1 MIAPL
6 LLFLA
11 LISLAVLVIAASLS
25 KRESGYLKSRHGI
38 LVIFL
43 GLALIFGGVTTRS
56 SVVLA
61 LSLII
66 GGLDVAAIGFA
77 FAVWKLV
84 QRR

>member
-6 LLFLA
+6 LLL
-11 LISLAVLVIAASLS
+11 LGLVSIAVLVIVASLG

-43 GLALIFGGVTTRS
+43 GLALVFAGVTTRS
-56 SVVLA
+56 SLVLA
-61 LSLII
+61 LTLMF
-66 GGLDVAAIGFA
+66 GGLAVAAIGFA

-84 QRR
+84 KRR

>member
-11 LISLAVLVIAASLS
+11 VVSIAVLVIVESLG
-25 KRESGYLKSRHGI
+25 KRESGYLKSRRGI
-38 LVIFL
+38 LLILL
-43 GLALIFGGVTTRS
+43 GLALVFAGVTTRP

-61 LSLII
+61 LNLII
-66 GGLDVAAIGFA
+66 GGLAVAAMGFA